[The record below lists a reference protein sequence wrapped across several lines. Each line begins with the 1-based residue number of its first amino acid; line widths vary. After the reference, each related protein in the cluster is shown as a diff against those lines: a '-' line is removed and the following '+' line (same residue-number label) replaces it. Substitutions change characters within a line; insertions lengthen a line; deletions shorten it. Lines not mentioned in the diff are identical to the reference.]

1 MPLMEFCAGSN
12 DRCYRC
18 NQLGDPKLRTCSR
31 CRVARYCSPQCQ
43 SDDWKKH
50 KPNCTDHKTTLKNH
64 PDSSMEDTLKVFVK
78 WLDLWRGALLA
89 WGAFSA
95 DLGNRPADYLLN
107 HSYLVEVERLPP
119 NEAQK
124 HSTRSKF
131 KAVSGG
137 MRTDLQMREEFDR
150 LTDLSYRAQI
160 HESFK
165 RIPPEPSKLRI
176 VIVCF
181 PLYSHSGDILDN
193 IFPAGKAASFANSL
207 SPQSRLVSTAL
218 VRAWGEQFGDHVRT
232 GNVTGHDHVLDNVIQ
247 GVEEA
252 ALHDLD

>member
-64 PDSSMEDTLKVFVK
+64 PDSSMEDTLKVFAPS
-78 WLDLWRGALLA
+78 LPGAPFLRT
-89 WGAFSA
+89 WEIK
-95 DLGNRPADYLLN
+95 PADYLLN
-107 HSYLVEVERLPP
+107 HSYLVEIERLPP

-137 MRTDLQMREEFDR
+137 MRTDLQMRED
-150 LTDLSYRAQI
+150 
-160 HESFK
+160 FK
-165 RIPPEPSKLRI
+165 RILPEPSKLRI

-207 SPQSRLVSTAL
+207 SPQSLLVSTAL
-218 VRAWGEQFGDHVRT
+218 VRAWREQFGDHVRT
-232 GNVTGHDHVLDNVIQ
+232 GNVTGHDQVLDNVIQ

>member
-1 MPLMEFCAGSN
+1 MVLQYWTSCWTKRSLSGGAGPSAVNGPGGIVMRLHTVTTTAQLGFNSNMPLMEFCAGSN

-31 CRVARYCSPQCQ
+31 CRVARYCSCSSTRRPSRDSHPASTGSPQCQ

-107 HSYLVEVERLPP
+107 HR
-119 NEAQK
+119 
-124 HSTRSKF
+124 
-131 KAVSGG
+131 
-137 MRTDLQMREEFDR
+137 
-150 LTDLSYRAQI
+150 
-160 HESFK
+160 
-165 RIPPEPSKLRI
+165 
-176 VIVCF
+176 
-181 PLYSHSGDILDN
+181 
-193 IFPAGKAASFANSL
+193 
-207 SPQSRLVSTAL
+207 
-218 VRAWGEQFGDHVRT
+218 
-232 GNVTGHDHVLDNVIQ
+232 
-247 GVEEA
+247 
-252 ALHDLD
+252 